1 MLSLDDTIA
10 AISTPLGEGG
20 IGIVRLSGPDARSI
34 LESVFVRTS
43 APLPPRRLTYGHVVD
58 PTDGSLV
65 DECLVAYLPAPR
77 TYTRQDMAEIQA
89 HGGPVPLR
97 RILELCLR
105 QGARL
110 ASPGEFTVRAFLN
123 GRIDLAQAEAV
134 LDVVRARTEAGLRVA
149 VEQLGGRLSGEVRT
163 VRRALL
169 DVLAYLEASIDFGEA
184 EVPPRDV
191 GPALDQ
197 AARQLET
204 LLAGADQGIV
214 LRQGVRVAIV
224 GRPNVGKSSLLNALL
239 RVNRAIVTPIPGTTR
254 DTLEETINL
263 GGVPFVLIDTAG
275 IDQTDDLVER
285 LGVERSRKALTQAD
299 LALVVVDGSQ
309 PLEAGDLEIAAA
321 VNGRPAILVVN
332 KIDLVTPVAGSRLRP
347 FTAFRA
353 GSEAQPEGLQVA
365 GSEPSNLE
373 PSTFQPSTACHLV
386 TLSPCHL
393 VTLSSVA
400 VSALT
405 GQGLAELEQA
415 MVELAL
421 GGQVVPG
428 QAPLVSHPR
437 HKAALGRALDAV
449 RAAAVTH
456 RQGLPADFVAIDL
469 TAAVEALGEI
479 TGETASED
487 LLDAI
492 FSQFC
497 VGK

>member
-332 KIDLVTPVAGSRLRP
+332 KIDLVTADSRWQIADSRWQIADSRWQMAATSYQLSAIGYQLSAISYPLSAISCLR
-347 FTAFRA
+347 
-353 GSEAQPEGLQVA
+353 
-365 GSEPSNLE
+365 
-373 PSTFQPSTACHLV
+373 
-386 TLSPCHL
+386 
-393 VTLSSVA
+393 

-415 MVELAL
+415 MIELAL